1 MKQIDIQ
8 KCYIWIFILFHLND
22 GRKIGLFDNVIN
34 SKRLSRMLPFKP
46 MIGFDKEV
54 LNGITNPG
62 KRERMIILCDENKF
76 YYYCNRKNKEE
87 EREREEKEREEKERN
102 NRERDLSSIS
112 C

>member
-1 MKQIDIQ
+1 
-8 KCYIWIFILFHLND
+8 
-22 GRKIGLFDNVIN
+22 
-34 SKRLSRMLPFKP
+34 MLPFKP

-54 LNGITNPG
+54 LNGITNKG

-102 NRERDLSSIS
+102 NRERELIKRPIIDLVLGSNKSLSLEIFLRKYS
-112 C
+112 EIFTLCTRKNGMVII